1 MNCRCL
7 VVLQCTTHGV
17 VGNINITKDLA
28 TIEIYI
34 LIIIVIFK
42 NWIIIPL
49 LIPSLQVHSLF
60 PAEENYPFCALGLLK
75 YRVT

>member
-1 MNCRCL
+1 MNYGCL
-7 VVLQCTTHGV
+7 VVLQCSTHGV
-17 VGNINITKDLA
+17 VGHVNIAKDLA

-34 LIIIVIFK
+34 LIIIVMFF

-60 PAEENYPFCALGLLK
+60 PAEENYPSGALGLLVCK
-75 YRVT
+75 VT